1 MKPRAVLTEILAVL
15 LFILFMFP
23 FYIVLISAGKN
34 TQEIINSPLSPPN
47 GISVLLSNIST
58 IINHENVRY
67 PSSFLTSIIIVAGSV
82 VLIIL
87 TSSMAAWVLVR
98 TKSKLSSG
106 IFMMFVAAMVIPF
119 QVIMF
124 PLVQWFRMMGDFLH
138 IPLLYT
144 HRGLIFAYMG
154 FGASLSIFLYHGF
167 IKSIPYELEE
177 AANIDGCSRAGTFFR
192 IIFPLLSPI
201 SVTVMILN
209 GLWIWNDYLLPLM
222 ILSIGKS
229 VQTLPL
235 AVMNFAG
242 SYVKQWDLILTAALM
257 AIIPVIIV
265 YLFLQRYIIKGMT
278 EGAIK

>member
-1 MKPRAVLTEILAVL
+1 
-15 LFILFMFP
+15 MFP

-34 TQEIINSPLSPPN
+34 TQEIMNGPLSPPK
-47 GISVLLSNIST
+47 GISTFISNIGT
-58 IINHENVRY
+58 IINHPNVRY
-67 PSSFLTSIIIVAGSV
+67 PSSFLTSLIITVFSVA
-82 VLIIL
+82 LIIL

-98 TKSKLSSG
+98 EKTKVSSG

-124 PLVQWFRMMGDFLH
+124 PLVQWFRIVGSFLH
-138 IPLLYT
+138 IPILYT
-144 HRGLIFAYMG
+144 HGGMIFAYIG
-154 FGASLSIFLYHGF
+154 FGASLSVFLYHGF

-177 AANIDGCSRAGTFFR
+177 AANIDGCGKTSTFFR
-192 IIFPLLSPI
+192 IVLPLLSPI

-209 GLWIWNDYLLPLM
+209 GMWIWNDYLLPLM
-222 ILSIGKS
+222 ILSIGKP

-257 AIIPVIIV
+257 AIIPIIAV